1 LKVTESVLLIKPST
15 YMNDSG
21 IAILQAMDQFSF
33 TKDEIVVIVDDFNI
47 TEGMIRL
54 RVKGS
59 AGGHNGLKSIIY
71 HLKTDS
77 FPRLR
82 IGIGIEYFRKD
93 RDFVL
98 SEFSDSA
105 IKKRITDDGV
115 AAMEKIIKIG
125 KDKAMNYL
133 NKKNNNSSKQE
144 A

>member
-1 LKVTESVLLIKPST
+1 
-15 YMNDSG
+15 MNDSG

>member
-1 LKVTESVLLIKPST
+1 MKVTESVLLIKPST

>member
-1 LKVTESVLLIKPST
+1 
-15 YMNDSG
+15 MNDSG

-54 RVKGS
+54 RVKGP